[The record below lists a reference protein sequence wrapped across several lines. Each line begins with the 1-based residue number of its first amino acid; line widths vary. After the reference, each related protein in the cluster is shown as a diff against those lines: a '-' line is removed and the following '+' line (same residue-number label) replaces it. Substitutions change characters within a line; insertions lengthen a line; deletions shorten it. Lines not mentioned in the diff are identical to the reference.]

1 MINQSDLGK
10 ARTPQALSDN
20 KDPRDVA
27 ASGGVAINP
36 WEVDD
41 MAKTIARIF
50 ESLLRLLLP
59 ARGRHRSFGCLPT
72 VRRED
77 APTLVFARV
86 TGGREG
92 LLRGE
97 DAALIR
103 PYALTPEER
112 QKRRLEYGRRRV
124 PRFATYGA
132 DAAPRWLNGLEA
144 AGR

>member
-1 MINQSDLGK
+1 
-10 ARTPQALSDN
+10 
-20 KDPRDVA
+20 
-27 ASGGVAINP
+27 
-36 WEVDD
+36 

-59 ARGRHRSFGCLPT
+59 ARGRHRSLGCLPT
-72 VRRED
+72 VRCDD
-77 APTLVFARV
+77 APTLVLAGV
-86 TGGREG
+86 PGGREG

-112 QKRRLEYGRRRV
+112 QKRRSEYGRRRV
-124 PRFATYGA
+124 SLFATYGA
-132 DAAPRWLNGLEA
+132 DVGPRWMHGLEA

>member
-1 MINQSDLGK
+1 
-10 ARTPQALSDN
+10 
-20 KDPRDVA
+20 
-27 ASGGVAINP
+27 
-36 WEVDD
+36 
-41 MAKTIARIF
+41 MAKTIAKIF

-77 APTLVFARV
+77 VPTLVLARV
-86 TGGREG
+86 SGGREG

-112 QKRRLEYGRRRV
+112 QKRRLEYGRRV
-124 PRFATYGA
+124 PLFATYGA
-132 DAAPRWLNGLEA
+132 DAGPCWLHGLET
-144 AGR
+144 AG

>member
-1 MINQSDLGK
+1 M
-10 ARTPQALSDN
+10 PDN

-41 MAKTIARIF
+41 MAKTIAKIF

-59 ARGRHRSFGCLPT
+59 ARGRHRPSGSLPA
-72 VRRED
+72 VRSEES
-77 APTLVFARV
+77 PTLTLAR
-86 TGGREG
+86 GLCECAG

-103 PYALTPEER
+103 PYVLTPEER
-112 QKRRLEYGRRRV
+112 QKRRSEWGRRTLF
-124 PRFATYGA
+124 FASSGI
-132 DAAPRWLNGLEA
+132 DAGPRWIHGPEA
-144 AGR
+144 TR